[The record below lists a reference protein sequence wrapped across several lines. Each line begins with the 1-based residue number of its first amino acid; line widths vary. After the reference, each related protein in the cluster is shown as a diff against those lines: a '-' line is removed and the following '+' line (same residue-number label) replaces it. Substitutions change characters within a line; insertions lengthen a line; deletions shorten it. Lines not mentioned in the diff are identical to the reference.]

1 MEAEVGPIPM
11 VLVQN
16 KVDLMDRAVMTKEEA
31 NAKAEAVRY
40 FFVVESL

>member
-1 MEAEVGPIPM
+1 M

-31 NAKAEAVRY
+31 NAKAEAVGP
-40 FFVVESL
+40 SPSIPWPLAHP